1 MFTLAIGTPVRVK
14 DDAFRGHEL
23 SKVPCGDQIVKMI
36 FSLKARVT
44 GQLGIQGFVQLIGI
58 LTEHCPLTGRYFEP

>member
-1 MFTLAIGTPVRVK
+1 MK

-23 SKVPCGDQIVKMI
+23 SKVPCGDQIVQNDI
-36 FSLKARVT
+36 FFKSASDRTTV
-44 GQLGIQGFVQLIGI
+44 QGFVQLIGI